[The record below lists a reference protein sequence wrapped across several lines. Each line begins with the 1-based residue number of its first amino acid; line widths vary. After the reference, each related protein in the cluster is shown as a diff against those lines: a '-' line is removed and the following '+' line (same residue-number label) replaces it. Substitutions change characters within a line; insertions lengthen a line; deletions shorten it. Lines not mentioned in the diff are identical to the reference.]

1 MGVVR
6 VGTEPGTDAG
16 WHRKPEKSGNNRT
29 KANGAGYRP
38 KKERGLTMTRREA
51 EEKIIKAL
59 EEIHDTYLA
68 YNPNGKWLN
77 VIVSNDYIRAE
88 NSFSYGGE
96 DYDFPIS
103 ISKSLR
109 KEEQ

>member
-1 MGVVR
+1 
-6 VGTEPGTDAG
+6 
-16 WHRKPEKSGNNRT
+16 
-29 KANGAGYRP
+29 
-38 KKERGLTMTRREA
+38 MTRKEA

-77 VIVSNDYIRAE
+77 VSVSNDYIRAE

>member
-1 MGVVR
+1 
-6 VGTEPGTDAG
+6 VGTEPGADAG

-77 VIVSNDYIRAE
+77 VTVSNDYIRAE

-96 DYDFPIS
+96 DYYFPIS
-103 ISKSLR
+103 ISKSM
-109 KEEQ
+109 KEEK

>member
-1 MGVVR
+1 
-6 VGTEPGTDAG
+6 
-16 WHRKPEKSGNNRT
+16 
-29 KANGAGYRP
+29 
-38 KKERGLTMTRREA
+38 MTRREA

-77 VIVSNDYIRAE
+77 VSVSKDYIRAE

>member
-1 MGVVR
+1 
-6 VGTEPGTDAG
+6 
-16 WHRKPEKSGNNRT
+16 
-29 KANGAGYRP
+29 
-38 KKERGLTMTRREA
+38 MTRREA

-59 EEIHDTYLA
+59 EEIHDTYLT

-88 NSFSYGGE
+88 NSFGYGGE

-103 ISKSLR
+103 ISKSL
-109 KEEQ
+109 KEEK

>member
-1 MGVVR
+1 
-6 VGTEPGTDAG
+6 VGTEPGADAG

-59 EEIHDTYLA
+59 EDIHDTYLA
-68 YNPNGKWLN
+68 YNPNGKWLS
-77 VIVSNDYIRAE
+77 VTVSNDYIRAE

-103 ISKSLR
+103 ISKSL
-109 KEEQ
+109 KEEK

>member
-1 MGVVR
+1 
-6 VGTEPGTDAG
+6 
-16 WHRKPEKSGNNRT
+16 
-29 KANGAGYRP
+29 
-38 KKERGLTMTRREA
+38 MTRREA

-59 EEIHDTYLA
+59 EEIHDTYLT

-77 VIVSNDYIRAE
+77 VSVSNDYIRAE

>member
-1 MGVVR
+1 
-6 VGTEPGTDAG
+6 
-16 WHRKPEKSGNNRT
+16 
-29 KANGAGYRP
+29 
-38 KKERGLTMTRREA
+38 MTRKEA

-77 VIVSNDYIRAE
+77 VSVSNDYIRAD

>member
-1 MGVVR
+1 
-6 VGTEPGTDAG
+6 
-16 WHRKPEKSGNNRT
+16 
-29 KANGAGYRP
+29 
-38 KKERGLTMTRREA
+38 MTRREA

-68 YNPNGKWLN
+68 YNPNGKYLS
-77 VIVSNDYIRAE
+77 VSVSNDYILAE

-103 ISKSLR
+103 ISKSL
-109 KEEQ
+109 KEEK

>member
-1 MGVVR
+1 
-6 VGTEPGTDAG
+6 VGEEPGADAG

-38 KKERGLTMTRREA
+38 KKERGLTMTRKEA

-59 EEIHDTYLA
+59 EEIHDTYLT

-77 VIVSNDYIRAE
+77 VSIAKDYVRAE
-88 NSFSYGGE
+88 NSFIYGGE
-96 DYDFPIS
+96 DYDFPIY
-103 ISKSLR
+103 ISKDLK
-109 KEEQ
+109 KEGH